1 MDIAKKEKGRI
12 NAIGAILNK
21 KLFSVSLW
29 ESSIDS
35 DVFHQWAQ
43 TDLLHKLPERSVI
56 VLDNASF
63 HKGHGYTTSLVSTG
77 THLIIF
83 ATILT

>member
-1 MDIAKKEKGRI
+1 MEIAKKEKGRI

-43 TDLLHKLPERSVI
+43 TDL
-56 VLDNASF
+56 
-63 HKGHGYTTSLVSTG
+63 
-77 THLIIF
+77 
-83 ATILT
+83 